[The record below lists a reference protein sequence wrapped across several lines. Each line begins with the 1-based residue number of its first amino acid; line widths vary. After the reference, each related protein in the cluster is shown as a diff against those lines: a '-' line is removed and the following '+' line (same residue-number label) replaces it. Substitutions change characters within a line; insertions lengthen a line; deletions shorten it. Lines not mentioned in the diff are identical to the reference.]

1 MLMNEFT
8 LGSVPILGAVHLG
21 FLVASADKG
30 SSKNAAFSQKSYLG
44 LSTPTLSAVPNAHP
58 GG

>member
-30 SSKNAAFSQKSYLG
+30 SSKNAAFS
-44 LSTPTLSAVPNAHP
+44 
-58 GG
+58 